1 LGLEVMQCPLDILRQ
16 RESEWTRTWEDRNWP
31 LQVLRERNARLALR
45 RTRQAVIHLLRR
57 RGAR

>member
-1 LGLEVMQCPLDILRQ
+1 LGLVVMQSPLDILRQ
-16 RESEWTRTWEDRNWP
+16 RESERTQAREDSNRP

-57 RGAR
+57 RAAR

>member
-1 LGLEVMQCPLDILRQ
+1 MQSPLDILRQ
-16 RESEWTRTWEDRNWP
+16 RESEWTRTWENSNRP

-57 RGAR
+57 SAAR